1 VSTIDP
7 LQSNYWQ
14 PESVVPE
21 SNNNQSLGQED
32 FFSLLTT
39 QLQYQDPSKPVDNA
53 EMIAQMASFQTS
65 EGIAELGTK
74 FDTMNSIM
82 NSSAALQASTLVGQK
97 VLVPLDYGHN
107 GGAGFDGVAVTG
119 AATTNVK
126 VSVENAAGEVVKV
139 IDLGEGSGNMPFS
152 WDGTD
157 SNGNPMPE
165 GKYNIKVNGVQGGK
179 EISLPTATYASVGS
193 VSLAGG
199 TSGVVVN
206 LEGLGGI
213 AMSDVLEVAKA

>member
-1 VSTIDP
+1 MSTINP
-7 LQSNYWQ
+7 LQNNYWQ

-32 FFSLLTT
+32 FFALLTT

-97 VLVPLDYGHN
+97 VLVPLDYGYN
-107 GGAGFDGVAVTG
+107 SGQGFDGVAVTN
-119 AATTNVK
+119 AAATNVK
-126 VSVENAAGEVVKV
+126 VTVENAAGETVKV
-139 IDLGEGSGNMPFS
+139 IELGEGSGNMPFS

-157 SNGNPMPE
+157 SNGEPLPE
-165 GKYNIKVNGVQGGK
+165 GTYNIKVNGVQGGK
-179 EISLPTATYASVGS
+179 EISLPTATYANVGS

-213 AMSDVLEVAKA
+213 AMSDVLEVSKA

>member
-1 VSTIDP
+1 MSTIDS
-7 LQSNYWQ
+7 LQNSYWQ

-32 FFSLLTT
+32 FFALLTT

-107 GGAGFDGVAVTG
+107 AGQGFDGVAVTTA
-119 AATTNVK
+119 AATDVK
-126 VSVENAAGEVVKV
+126 VTVENAAGETVKV
-139 IDLGEGSGNMPFS
+139 IELGEGSGNMPFS

-157 SNGNPMPE
+157 SNGDPMAE
-165 GKYNIKVNGVQGGK
+165 GTYNIKVNGVQGG
-179 EISLPTATYASVGS
+179 EQVSLPTATYASVGS

-213 AMSDVLEVAKA
+213 AMSDVLEVSKA